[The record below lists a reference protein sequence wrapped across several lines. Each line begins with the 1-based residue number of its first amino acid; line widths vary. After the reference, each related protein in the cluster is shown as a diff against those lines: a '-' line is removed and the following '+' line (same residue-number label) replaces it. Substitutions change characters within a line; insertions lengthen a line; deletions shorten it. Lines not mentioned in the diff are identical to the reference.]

1 MKDPKTTSERL
12 IIKLDPRSTA
22 HFCSE
27 CSKHLSEMLN
37 TKISWID
44 VYNELFFYEN
54 GIESSNKSLGRF
66 VELFLIDVKN
76 AIDDREAQL
85 KVKKASIKFG
95 L

>member
-1 MKDPKTTSERL
+1 
-12 IIKLDPRSTA
+12 
-22 HFCSE
+22 
-27 CSKHLSEMLN
+27 MLN